1 MARKMTLESAIKQAQ
16 EADKRVK
23 EAENNMSAAK
33 KKQTECWAR
42 VDEIKAEQEQERFNS
57 LAKIAI
63 ERFGENVTAEQFREM
78 LDTILINDEV
88 REYVDSEK
96 VKHNVKTE
104 EITSLSNNNVE
115 DSTNPNTEE

>member
-23 EAENNMSAAK
+23 EAENNLAAAK
-33 KKQTECWAR
+33 KKQSECWAK
-42 VDEIKAEQEQERFNS
+42 VDEIKAEQEQARFNS

-63 ERFGENVTAEQFREM
+63 ERFGENVTAEQFKEM
-78 LDTILINDEV
+78 LDTIMINDEV

-96 VKHNVKTE
+96 ARQN
-104 EITSLSNNNVE
+104 SN
-115 DSTNPNTEE
+115 